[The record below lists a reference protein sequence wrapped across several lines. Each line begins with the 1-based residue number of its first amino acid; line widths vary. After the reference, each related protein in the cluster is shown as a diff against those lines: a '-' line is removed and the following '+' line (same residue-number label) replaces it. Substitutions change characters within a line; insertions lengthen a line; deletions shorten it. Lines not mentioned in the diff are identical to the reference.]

1 MLDYD
6 KEAARYDATRG
17 GDARAGAAAAAIT
30 SLIDR
35 AAPAR
40 TLVDVACGTGI
51 VTARLADAGRVV
63 LGVDRSP
70 GMAAVAA
77 RRLPGRVAVGDGAR
91 LPLQAASVDVV
102 TMVWLL
108 HLIDER
114 ASARAIAEAA
124 RVLRPGGLLI
134 TTVNKNDAMY
144 AAADDAAV
152 LAGQVRRLAEAP
164 QTDDFDRVVRI
175 GAEHG
180 LAPSAGTTFAGLG
193 QGISPLAWRKRLASG
208 DVPWVGRAGP
218 GRMAE
223 LDERLAALPEQDRAR
238 AEPVYRLVAFR
249 RS

>member
-6 KEAARYDATRG
+6 KEAAGYDASRG
-17 GDARAGAAAAAIT
+17 GDARADAAAAAIT
-30 SLIDR
+30 SLID
-35 AAPAR
+35 AAEY

-51 VTARLADAGRVV
+51 VTVRLGGAGRVV

-77 RRLPGRVAVGDGAR
+77 GRLPGRVVVGDGTG
-91 LPLQAASVDVV
+91 LPLGAATADVV

-124 RVLRPGGLLI
+124 RVLRPSGLLI

-144 AAADDAAV
+144 AGADDAAV
-152 LAGQVRRLAEAP
+152 LTDRVRGMAEVP

-175 GAEHG
+175 GGEHD
-180 LAPSAGTTFAGLG
+180 LAPDTETTFTGFG
-193 QGISPLAWRKRLASG
+193 QGITPLAWRKRLASG
-208 DVPWVGRAGP
+208 YVPWVSRAGP

-223 LDERLAALPEQDRAR
+223 LDERLAALPDQDRAR
-238 AEPVYRLVAFR
+238 ADPVYRLVAFR

>member
-17 GDARAGAAAAAIT
+17 GDARAVAAAVAIG
-30 SLIDR
+30 SLIDT
-35 AAPAR
+35 AGY

-51 VTARLADAGRVV
+51 VTVRLAGAGPVV

-70 GMAAVAA
+70 GMAAIAA
-77 RRLPGRVAVGDGAR
+77 RRLPGRVAVGDAAR
-91 LPLQAASVDVV
+91 LPLPAAAADVV

-114 ASARAIAEAA
+114 TSARTIAEAA

-134 TTVNKNDAMY
+134 TTVNKNDAIY
-144 AAADDAAV
+144 AGADEAAA
-152 LAGQVRRLAEAP
+152 LAGQVRSMAEVP

-175 GAEHG
+175 GGEHG
-180 LAPSAGTTFAGLG
+180 LAPDTETTFAGLG
-193 QGISPLAWRKRLASG
+193 QGLTPLAWRKRLASG
-208 DVPWVGRAGP
+208 DVPWVSRAGP

-223 LDERLAALPEQDRAR
+223 LGERLAALPDQDRAR
-238 AEPVYRLVAFR
+238 ADPVYRLVAFR